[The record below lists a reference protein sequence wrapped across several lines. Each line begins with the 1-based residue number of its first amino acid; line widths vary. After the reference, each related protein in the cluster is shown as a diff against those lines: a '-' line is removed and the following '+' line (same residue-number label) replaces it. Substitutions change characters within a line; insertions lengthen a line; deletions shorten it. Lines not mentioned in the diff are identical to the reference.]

1 MVLNIYHFNSVRMAV
16 AHTLKK
22 ERKKERK
29 AIIQILAVEALD
41 LNVCYTSAFFSEVK
55 SFRQKGYFLR

>member
-22 ERKKERK
+22 ERK
-29 AIIQILAVEALD
+29 AIIQILTVGALD

-55 SFRQKGYFLR
+55 SFRQNGYFLR

>member
-1 MVLNIYHFNSVRMAV
+1 MAV